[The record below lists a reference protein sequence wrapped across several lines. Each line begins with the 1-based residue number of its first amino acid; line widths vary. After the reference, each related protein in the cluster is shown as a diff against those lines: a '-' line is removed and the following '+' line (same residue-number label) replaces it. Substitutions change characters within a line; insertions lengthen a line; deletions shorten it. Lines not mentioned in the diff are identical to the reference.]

1 MLHALKAICF
11 SLLFISPSH
20 YEKNKEEEKHT
31 EAAIAI

>member
-20 YEKNKEEEKHT
+20 YEKNKEEKHT
-31 EAAIAI
+31 EAAISI